1 MEPIPMEQSDIED
14 AAMFLLHLRTQRTQV
29 SGLPGELAPK
39 TLDQAYDIQDAH
51 HRFAGS
57 SIGMLKVGCTS
68 VEAQEALGVSHPAGG
83 QIPTEGVFRSGDE
96 VPRAF
101 LASTPLLECEVALR
115 VGPNGRVDAA
125 APAIELVNGRFL
137 DMSKVAG
144 ASLIADNSV
153 ACAAVLG
160 EAVPIENLGDIG
172 DLSVTLYGN
181 DVEIASGNTQALID
195 GPFASVTWTLEH
207 ETSRGRTV
215 EPGTWIITG
224 TCTGLTPTEFGG
236 SYRADFAELGS
247 VGFTLE

>member
-1 MEPIPMEQSDIED
+1 MQQSDIED

-68 VEAQEALGVSHPAGG
+68 VAAQEALGISHPAGG
-83 QIPTEGVFRSGDE
+83 RIPAEGVFRSGDE

-101 LASTPLLECEVALR
+101 LAGTPLLECEVALR
-115 VGPNGRVDAA
+115 VGPNGQVDAA

-137 DMSKVAG
+137 DNSKVAG
-144 ASLIADNSV
+144 NSLIADNSV
-153 ACAAVLG
+153 ACAAILG
-160 EAVPIENLGDIG
+160 DMVPLENLGDIA
-172 DLSVTLYGN
+172 DLSVTLYG
-181 DVEIASGNTQALID
+181 DGVEIASGNTQALID
-195 GPFASVTWTLEH
+195 GPLASVTWTIEH

-215 EPGTWIITG
+215 EAGTWIITG
-224 TCTGLTPTEFGG
+224 TCTGLTPTEFGV
-236 SYRADFAELGS
+236 SYHADFGELGS
-247 VGFTLE
+247 VDFTLE